1 MRRRGFF
8 RGQYRDIISGQA
20 HPSGA
25 VNHEAVMSRYKSF
38 AEGGAVAVLIAAAAA
53 GHAQTPFPVK
63 PIRIVTAAVGGASDF
78 TARLLAQGLL
88 NSYGQQVIV
97 DNRGGASGI
106 IAAQMVAKSPPD
118 GYNLLLFT
126 SPIWLLPLLQDN
138 VPYDP
143 VRDLAPISMTDS
155 SPSVLVVHPSLPV
168 KSVRELIALA
178 KSRPGEL
185 NYSRASAGGPSHLS
199 AELFKSMA
207 GVNFVPVPYKGGGP
221 ALLAVLGGEA
231 ELTFAS
237 AGAAA
242 APLKANRVRAL
253 AVTTAEPSRL
263 FPGIPT
269 IAASGLPG
277 FESVLVNG
285 LFAPAGTPAAIINSL
300 NQETVQF
307 LRKAEIKER
316 FISTGME
323 TVGNSPAEFEAVV
336 KSDIAKW
343 GKLIKTAK
351 IRIE

>member
-1 MRRRGFF
+1 MIAG
-8 RGQYRDIISGQA
+8 
-20 HPSGA
+20 SGA
-25 VNHEAVMSRYKSF
+25 A
-38 AEGGAVAVLIAAAAA
+38 
-53 GHAQTPFPVK
+53 HAQTTFPVK

-78 TARLLAQGLL
+78 TARLLAQGLG
-88 NSYGQQVIV
+88 SSFGQQVIV

-106 IAAQMVAKSPPD
+106 IAAQIVVKSPPD
-118 GYNLLLFT
+118 GYTLLLFT

-143 VRDLAPISMTDS
+143 VKDFAPISMTDS
-155 SPSVLVVHPSLPV
+155 SPSVLVVHLSLPV

-178 KSRPGEL
+178 KARPGEL

-221 ALLAVLGGEA
+221 ALLALLGGEV

-237 AGAAA
+237 AGAVA
-242 APLKANRVRAL
+242 APLKSNRVRAL

-263 FPGIPT
+263 FPGVPT

-285 LFAPAGTPAAIINSL
+285 LFAPAGTPVSVIGTL
-300 NQETVQF
+300 NQEVVQF
-307 LRKAEIKER
+307 LRKADVKER
-316 FISTGME
+316 FFSTGME
-323 TVGNSPAEFEAVV
+323 SVGTSPAEFESVV

-343 GKLIKTAK
+343 GKLIKTAR

>member
-1 MRRRGFF
+1 MSICRL
-8 RGQYRDIISGQA
+8 
-20 HPSGA
+20 
-25 VNHEAVMSRYKSF
+25 VMS
-38 AEGGAVAVLIAAAAA
+38 ACLIVLMIAGSCAA
-53 GHAQTPFPVK
+53 HAQTAFPVK

-78 TARLLAQGLL
+78 TARLLAQGLG
-88 NSYGQQVIV
+88 NSFGQQVIV
-97 DNRGGASGI
+97 DNRGGANGI
-106 IAAQMVAKSPPD
+106 IAAQIVAKSPPD
-118 GYNLLLFT
+118 GYTLLLFT
-126 SPIWLLPLLQDN
+126 SPIWLLPLLQEN

-143 VRDLAPISMTDS
+143 VKDFAPISMTDS

-168 KSVRELIALA
+168 KSVRELIVLA
-178 KSRPGEL
+178 KARPGEM
-185 NYSRASAGGPSHLS
+185 NYSRASAGGASHLS

-221 ALLAVLGGEA
+221 ALLALLGGEV

-237 AGAAA
+237 AGAVA
-242 APLKANRVRAL
+242 APLKSSRVRAL
-253 AVTTAEPSRL
+253 AVTSAEPSRL

-285 LFAPAGTPAAIINSL
+285 MFAPAGTPASVINML
-300 NQETVQF
+300 NQEVVQF

-316 FISTGME
+316 FFSTGME
-323 TVGNSPAEFEAVV
+323 SVGNSPAELDAIV

-343 GKLIKTAK
+343 GKLIKTAR

>member
-1 MRRRGFF
+1 MPKKHSVLGACV
-8 RGQYRDIISGQA
+8 IILMIAG
-20 HPSGA
+20 SGA
-25 VNHEAVMSRYKSF
+25 A
-38 AEGGAVAVLIAAAAA
+38 
-53 GHAQTPFPVK
+53 HAQTTFPVK

-78 TARLLAQGLL
+78 TARLLAQGLG
-88 NSYGQQVIV
+88 SSFGQQVIV

-106 IAAQMVAKSPPD
+106 IAAQIVAKSPPD
-118 GYNLLLFT
+118 GYTLLLFT

-143 VRDLAPISMTDS
+143 VKDFAPISMTDS

-178 KSRPGEL
+178 KARPGEL
-185 NYSRASAGGPSHLS
+185 NYSRASAGGPSHLG

-221 ALLAVLGGEA
+221 ALLALLGGEV

-237 AGAAA
+237 AGAVS
-242 APLKANRVRAL
+242 APLKLNRVRAL

-263 FPGIPT
+263 FPGVPT

-285 LFAPAGTPAAIINSL
+285 LFAPAGTPVSVIGTL
-300 NQETVQF
+300 NQEVVQF
-307 LRKAEIKER
+307 LRKAEVKER
-316 FISTGME
+316 FFSTGME
-323 TVGNSPAEFEAVV
+323 SVGTTPAEFESIV

-343 GKLIKTAK
+343 GKLIKTAR

>member
-1 MRRRGFF
+1 M
-8 RGQYRDIISGQA
+8 SENHSA
-20 HPSGA
+20 LGA
-25 VNHEAVMSRYKSF
+25 C
-38 AEGGAVAVLIAAAAA
+38 LIALMVA
-53 GHAQTPFPVK
+53 GSGTAHAQATFPVK

-78 TARLLAQGLL
+78 TARLLAQGLS
-88 NSYGQQVIV
+88 NSFGQQVIV

-106 IAAQMVAKSPPD
+106 IAAQIVAKSPPD
-118 GYNLLLFT
+118 GYTLLLFT
-126 SPIWLLPLLQDN
+126 SPIWLLPLLQEN

-143 VRDLAPISMTDS
+143 VKDFAPVSMTDS

-178 KSRPGEL
+178 KARPGEL
-185 NYSRASAGGPSHLS
+185 NYSRASAGGASHLS

-221 ALLAVLGGEA
+221 ALLALLGGEV

-237 AGAAA
+237 AGAVA
-242 APLKANRVRAL
+242 APLRSNRVRAL

-269 IAASGLPG
+269 VAASGLPG

-285 LFAPAGTPAAIINSL
+285 LFAPAGTPASVINTL
-300 NQETVQF
+300 HQEAAQF
-307 LRKAEIKER
+307 LRKAEVKER
-316 FISTGME
+316 FFSTGME
-323 TVGNSPAEFEAVV
+323 SVGTSPAELDSVV
-336 KSDIAKW
+336 RSDIAKW
-343 GKLIKTAK
+343 GKLIKAAK

>member
-1 MRRRGFF
+1 LVDTGR
-8 RGQYRDIISGQA
+8 
-20 HPSGA
+20 
-25 VNHEAVMSRYKSF
+25 EAYMMKTVS
-38 AEGGAVAVLIAAAAA
+38 AVLAVVAAA
-53 GHAQTPFPVK
+53 GMAVTGAAQAQGAFPVK

-78 TARLLAQGLL
+78 TARLLAQGLSASL
-88 NSYGQQVIV
+88 GQQVIV

-106 IAAQMVAKSPPD
+106 IAAQMVAKSPAD

-143 VRDLAPISMTDS
+143 VRDFAPISMTDS

-168 KSVRELIALA
+168 KSVRELVALA
-178 KSRPGEL
+178 RARPGEL
-185 NYSRASAGGPSHLS
+185 NYSRASAGGPSHLG

-207 GVNFVPVPYKGGGP
+207 GVNLVPVPYKGGGP
-221 ALLAVLGGEA
+221 AMLAVLGGEA

-242 APLKANRVRAL
+242 APLKANRLRAL

-263 FPGIPT
+263 FPGVPT

-285 LFAPAGTPAAIINSL
+285 LFAPAGTPAPVIGTLS
-300 NQETVQF
+300 QEVMQF
-307 LRKAEIKER
+307 LRKPEIKER

-323 TVGNSPAEFEAVV
+323 SVGNTPAELDAVV
-336 KSDIAKW
+336 KSDIVKW
-343 GKLIKTAK
+343 GKLIKSAK

>member
-1 MRRRGFF
+1 MLKL
-8 RGQYRDIISGQA
+8 YSVSG
-20 HPSGA
+20 
-25 VNHEAVMSRYKSF
+25 
-38 AEGGAVAVLIAAAAA
+38 LIAFVTAMVTSTAAQSQA
-53 GHAQTPFPVK
+53 GFPVR

-78 TARLLAQGLL
+78 TARLLAQGLG
-88 NSYGQQVIV
+88 NSFAQQVIV

-106 IAAQMVAKSPPD
+106 IAAQIIAKSPPD

-143 VRDLAPISMTDS
+143 VRDFAPVSMTDS

-168 KSVRELIALA
+168 KSVRELIALG
-178 KSRPGEL
+178 KLRPGEL
-185 NYSRASAGGPSHLS
+185 NYSRASAGGPSHLG

-242 APLKANRVRAL
+242 APLKLNRVRAL
-253 AVTTAEPSRL
+253 AVTSAEPSRL
-263 FPGIPT
+263 FPGVPT
-269 IAASGLPG
+269 IAAAGLPG
-277 FESVLVNG
+277 FESVLVNA
-285 LFAPAGTPAAIINSL
+285 LFAPAGTPAAVINSL
-300 NQETVQF
+300 SQEVMQF
-307 LRKAEIKER
+307 LRKPEIKER
-316 FISTGME
+316 FFATGME
-323 TVGNSPAEFEAVV
+323 SVGSSPAELEAVV
-336 KSDIAKW
+336 KSDMVKW
-343 GKLIKTAK
+343 GYLIKTAR

>member
-1 MRRRGFF
+1 MSNIHRRFGAFF
-8 RGQYRDIISGQA
+8 AGLMLAG
-20 HPSGA
+20 SGA
-25 VNHEAVMSRYKSF
+25 AW
-38 AEGGAVAVLIAAAAA
+38 
-53 GHAQTPFPVK
+53 AQTTFPGK

-78 TARLLAQGLL
+78 TARLLAQGMG
-88 NSYGQQVIV
+88 NSFSQQVIV

-126 SPIWLLPLLQDN
+126 SPLWLLPLLQDN

-143 VRDLAPISMTDS
+143 VKDFAPISMTDS

-178 KSRPGEL
+178 KARPGEL
-185 NYSRASAGGPSHLS
+185 NYSRASAGGPSHLG

-207 GVNFVPVPYKGGGP
+207 GVNLVPIPYKGGGP
-221 ALLAVLGGEA
+221 AMLAILGGEA
-231 ELTFAS
+231 ELSFAS

-242 APLKANRVRAL
+242 APLKASRLRAL

-263 FPGIPT
+263 FPGVPT

-285 LFAPAGTPAAIINSL
+285 LFAPAGTPAAVISTL
-300 NQETVQF
+300 SQEVMQL

-316 FISTGME
+316 LISTGME
-323 TVGNSPAEFEAVV
+323 SVGTTPAELEAVV
-336 KSDIAKW
+336 KSDIVKW
-343 GKLIKTAK
+343 GGLIKSAK

>member
-1 MRRRGFF
+1 MSKTHSASSA
-8 RGQYRDIISGQA
+8 YLIA
-20 HPSGA
+20 LA
-25 VNHEAVMSRYKSF
+25 VAG
-38 AEGGAVAVLIAAAAA
+38 GGAA
-53 GHAQTPFPVK
+53 HAQSAFPVK

-78 TARLLAQGLL
+78 TARMLAQGLGA
-88 NSYGQQVIV
+88 SFGQQIIV

-106 IAAQMVAKSPPD
+106 IAAQAVQKSPPD
-118 GYNLLLFT
+118 GYTLLLFT
-126 SPIWLLPLLQDN
+126 SPLWLLPLLQEN

-143 VRDLAPISMTDS
+143 VKDFVPISMTDS
-155 SPSVLVVHPSLPV
+155 SPSILVVHPSLPV

-178 KSRPGEL
+178 KARPAEL

-207 GVNFVPVPYKGGGP
+207 GVNFLPVPYKGGGP
-221 ALLAVLGGEA
+221 ALLALLGGEV

-237 AGAAA
+237 AGAAV

-263 FPGIPT
+263 FPGVPT
-269 IAASGLPG
+269 ISASGLPG

-285 LFAPAGTPAAIINSL
+285 MFAPAGTPAAVISAL
-300 NQETVQF
+300 NQEVAQF
-307 LRKAEIKER
+307 LRKAEVKER
-316 FISTGME
+316 FFNSGME
-323 TVGNSPAEFEAVV
+323 SVGTTSAELEAVV

-343 GKLIKTAK
+343 GKLIKSAR